1 MRWGGRWCTAFWRLP
16 RMMTDRDYA
25 ELLAWARTIDRPR
38 PFWHW
43 LVVPMAVLLG
53 WLLGR

>member
-1 MRWGGRWCTAFWRLP
+1 
-16 RMMTDRDYA
+16 MMTDRDHA
-25 ELLAWARTIDRPR
+25 ELLAWAKTIDRPR
-38 PFWHW
+38 PIWHW